1 MSISNF
7 TCKSCSKYLCF
18 YVSEIDKLTH
28 NILRCFAIDI
38 RLNDLPKS
46 LMFEYEVIRITLVFI
61 CKDVCLCK
69 IFFFYKHFKYK
80 THINQ
85 KFLYFWILKKNCFN
99 IKKKACS
106 FLYIFRIATSL
117 SNQYSCTNVMCVPK
131 VTLGAISCHRHL
143 PPFWSKVPSLRGTA
157 CLREYRSHWRD
168 SSECW
173 RSGGLYPG
181 GSHWNL

>member
-18 YVSEIDKLTH
+18 YVSEIDKLTCTQYSALFCDWH
-28 NILRCFAIDI
+28 QIKWFTK
-38 RLNDLPKS
+38 RLTLHQYFLK
-46 LMFEYEVIRITLVFI
+46 FEYEVIRITLVFI
-61 CKDVCLCK
+61 CKDVCLYK

-85 KFLYFWILKKNCFN
+85 KYLYIWILKKNCFN
-99 IKKKACS
+99 IKKKKACS

-131 VTLGAISCHRHL
+131 
-143 PPFWSKVPSLRGTA
+143 
-157 CLREYRSHWRD
+157 SHV
-168 SSECW
+168 
-173 RSGGLYPG
+173 
-181 GSHWNL
+181 GSHQLP